1 MVSLSI
7 SASSSHADP
16 MSAPPSVR
24 YQASIYSTHSYNH
37 PYRYGHRSSRNTSLE
52 QLVPKKRVRFDNK
65 SLPVERTQ
73 KSKGRMSSNGSETG
87 GVTIERKMSYGIGG
101 AGNISRS
108 SCCNSDELGILGLTF
123 HLAGR
128 PSDVIYP
135 VRLNADGTRR
145 RPSVWSS
152 ITVSPGTSPDG
163 KRSGIMSL
171 FRRSNAPG
179 DASNGAVE
187 RDLDE
192 NAAERA

>member
-65 SLPVERTQ
+65 SLPVEGTQ

-101 AGNISRS
+101 AGNIR
-108 SCCNSDELGILGLTF
+108 
-123 HLAGR
+123 R

-179 DASNGAVE
+179 DASNGTVE